1 MVRASG
7 LRTVEELS
15 EEALRVHPRAKLTVA
30 GRRLLVERV
39 LEQGW
44 PPARAAEAQGV
55 SVATAYKWV
64 RRWRTEGIAGLA
76 DRSCRPQRSPRRLP
90 APREQA
96 ILAYRAAHRVGPH
109 RIGWALG
116 EASSTVHA
124 VLVRHQVPRLWELD
138 RPTGQVVRY
147 QRQRPGE
154 LVHLDVKKQGRI
166 PDGGGHRIHGRQR
179 ALGGQRKQGLGYD
192 FVHVAI
198 DDCSRVAYL
207 EVHPDEQAQTVAG
220 FAGRALAFYA
230 GLGMT
235 VERVLTDNGAGYRS
249 RVFGQVLTD
258 AGVVHKRT
266 RPYRP
271 ATNGK
276 AERLNLTLE
285 REWAYVRPYHSNQ
298 ARLDLLPAWLHHYN
312 HHSERI
318 GLQVLWLLPDPNH
331 HWRLLP

>member
-1 MVRASG
+1 MA
-7 LRTVEELS
+7 
-15 EEALRVHPRAKLTVA
+15 HPRAKLTVA

-55 SVATAYKWV
+55 SAATAYKWLG
-64 RRWRTEGIAGLA
+64 RWRAEGLAGLA
-76 DRSCRPQRSPRRLP
+76 DRSCRPHRSPRQLP
-90 APREQA
+90 ATREQA
-96 ILAYRAAHRVGPH
+96 IVAFRERHRVGPH

-124 VLVRHQVPRLWELD
+124 VLRRHQVPRLAELD

-154 LVHLDVKKQGRI
+154 LVHLDVNKQGRI

-249 RVFGQVLTD
+249 RVFGQVLAA

-285 REWAYVRPYHSNQ
+285 REWAYVRPYNSNQ
-298 ARLDLLPAWLHHYN
+298 QRLDTLPAWLHDYN
-312 HHSERI
+312 HHRPHRALDGRSPM
-318 GLQVLWLLPDPNH
+318 QLLNN
-331 HWRLLP
+331 LPGTHT